1 MLSVTQ
7 TTDHFAIVDAAGTLT
22 AGDYDR
28 FEAELDELA
37 RQRDELNLLIRLTDF
52 HGWKPKALWQDV
64 KLDLAY
70 GDQLDR
76 VAVVGRADWQDWMTR
91 LADPF
96 MDADVRYFDKS
107 EAPGAVGWL
116 LASRQAAT

>member
-7 TTDHFAIVDAAGTLT
+7 TTDHFVIVDAAGTLT
-22 AGDYDR
+22 AEDYDS
-28 FEAELDELA
+28 FESELEDLA
-37 RQRDELNLLIRLTDF
+37 RQRDELRLLIRLNDF
-52 HGWKPKALWQDV
+52 RGWQPKALWKDV
-64 KLDLAY
+64 ELDLEY

-76 VAVVGRADWQDWMTR
+76 VAVVGHAGWQEWMTR

-116 LASRQAAT
+116 LSPRQGAS

>member
-22 AGDYDR
+22 AEDYDR
-28 FEAELDELA
+28 FESELEALTRRREEL
-37 RQRDELNLLIRLTDF
+37 RLLIRLHDF
-52 HGWKPKALWQDV
+52 HGWQPKALWKDV

-70 GDQLDR
+70 GDRLDR
-76 VAVVGRADWQDWMTR
+76 VAVVGHADWQDWMTR

-116 LASRQAAT
+116 LSSHQATS

>member
-22 AGDYDR
+22 ADDYDS
-28 FEAELDELA
+28 FEAELADLA
-37 RQRDELNLLIRLTDF
+37 RQRSELRLLIRLNDF
-52 HGWKPKALWQDV
+52 HGWEPKALWKDV
-64 KLDLAY
+64 KLSMEY

-76 VAVVGRADWQDWMTR
+76 VAVVGHDDWQEWMSR

-116 LASRQAAT
+116 LSSRQGTS